1 MGATRKS
8 TKTGMGAM
16 GPRGTMP
23 ARPRASSAPPPLVCP
38 SPLPPKLAEQ
48 PGQLD
53 EAELRRRMTTAPPPE
68 QAREGAEAA
77 PRSTARRSKRAS
89 LRVDDVGT
97 AGLGLS
103 AKQTP
108 RLAKGRRDLA
118 QAPIDPKAAFV
129 LSQIDGR
136 VTVDDLADLTAMSRD
151 DVLAILQRCVRLGL
165 VLL

>member
-23 ARPRASSAPPPLVCP
+23 ARPMTSSAPPPLVCP
-38 SPLPPKLAEQ
+38 SPLPPKLADQ

-68 QAREGAEAA
+68 EKAETA

-118 QAPIDPKAAFV
+118 SAPIDPKAAFV

-136 VTVDDLADLTAMSRD
+136 VTVDDLADLTAMPRE